1 MKRSIFLL
9 SLFGASIL
17 YAQEND
23 TIQKEEIQ
31 LQEVSIV
38 EKLPITVEK
47 VTAKL
52 LQKKNLG
59 QDVPTLLNSATSVS
73 ITSDTGTGI
82 GYSSIKIRGLNEQS
96 INVTLNGIPLNNP
109 ESQGVFWVNMPD
121 LASSTNAMTIQRG
134 VGTSSNGMASF
145 GASVNIESQNP
156 SAIPFAE
163 ANVSFGSFNTQKYT
177 FQAGTGRIL
186 NNKLSVDGRFSK
198 LDSDGYVDRAW
209 ADLISYDVTALYEL
223 NDKTKFRFQNMF
235 GKEQTY
241 QAWSGVD
248 AETLKKDRTYNYEGE
263 MYDSEG
269 NMLGYY
275 NNHTDNYKQN
285 HYFLSWLQDLGN
297 QWKSNLTIHYTK
309 GKGYYESYKNNRG
322 LERYKLNHLTS
333 EKRNLI
339 NREYLDNDFYGFNLE
354 VENQKLNDFKVFFG
368 LSANKYDGDHYG
380 NVLWV
385 DNTDWS
391 DKNFKYYNNNAVKKQ
406 FAAYAKVL
414 YQINKFDLFGD
425 LQYRYVGY
433 DAKYLPNGE
442 NDAEEFRPF
451 TDTFNFV
458 NPKAGVNF
466 NINSTNTLYASYG
479 ISHREPL
486 RIDYEGLNGKDK
498 KPEEE
503 FLQDYELGYKKSGR
517 LSLSTNLYYMAYKNQ
532 LVPTGEIND
541 VGSRKRTNSG
551 KSFRRGIELDAN
563 YKIIPNR
570 LNIFGNITFSENKHE
585 NYTEEVWDE
594 NWNSSLKE
602 YGKTKIALSPDV
614 ISAFG
619 FEAIPFKNVLVNL
632 TNKYV
637 GEQYLSNT
645 EPVDGKLDSYLVSDL
660 LIRYSPKVKGIK
672 NLEFSILINNLFDVE
687 YESNGYY
694 YEGGYYFPQAGIN
707 VLGGISIRL

>member
-17 YAQEND
+17 YAQEKD
-23 TIQKEEIQ
+23 SIQKEEIQ
-31 LQEVSIV
+31 LGEVSIV

-47 VTAKL
+47 VTDKM

-121 LASSTNAMTIQRG
+121 LASSTSSMMIQRG

-156 SAIPFAE
+156 STIPFAE
-163 ANVSFGSFNTQKYT
+163 ANISFGNYKTQKYT
-177 FQAGTGRIL
+177 IQAGTGKIL
-186 NNKLSVDGRFSK
+186 NNKLSIDGRFSK
-198 LDSDGYVDRAW
+198 INSDGYVDRSW
-209 ADLISYDVTALYEL
+209 SDLISYDFTALYEL
-223 NDKTKFRFQNMF
+223 NEKTKFRFQNMF

-248 AETLKKDRTYNYEGE
+248 AKTLKNDRTYNFEGE
-263 MYDSEG
+263 ILDENGKVEG
-269 NMLGYY
+269 FYK
-275 NNHTDNYKQN
+275 NHTDNYRQN
-285 HYFLSWLQDLGN
+285 HYFLSWLQDFGN
-297 QWKSNLTIHYTK
+297 NWKSNLTFHYTK
-309 GKGYYESYKNNRG
+309 GKGYYESYKNNRN
-322 LERYKLNHLTS
+322 LKRYKLDYLTS

-368 LSANKYDGDHYG
+368 LSANEYDGDHYG

-385 DNTDWS
+385 KGTDFK
-391 DKNFKYYNNNAVKKQ
+391 DKDFKYYNNRSVKKQ
-406 FAAYAKVL
+406 LAAYAKVL
-414 YQINKFDLFGD
+414 YQLNKFELFGD
-425 LQYRYVGY
+425 LQYRYVDY

-442 NDAEEFRPF
+442 NDLEDFRPF
-451 TDTFNFV
+451 SDKFNFV
-458 NPKAGVNF
+458 NPKAGLNF
-466 NINSTNTLYASYG
+466 KINSSNVMYASYG

-486 RIDYEGLNGKDK
+486 RVDYENNGKR
-498 KPEEE
+498 PTAE
-503 FLQDYELGYKKSGR
+503 FLQDYELGYKKSGQ
-517 LSLSTNLYYMAYKNQ
+517 LSLSANLYYMAYKNQ
-532 LVPTGEIND
+532 LVPTGKLND
-541 VGSRKRTNSG
+541 VGTPIRENSG
-551 KSFRRGIELDAN
+551 KSYRRGVEFDAN
-563 YKIIPNR
+563 YKIIPNS
-570 LNIFGNITFSENKHE
+570 LNVFGNITFSENKHD
-585 NYTEEVWDE
+585 NYKEEVWDTDE
-594 NWNSSLKE
+594 NSSVKE

-619 FEAIPFKNVLVNL
+619 FEAVPFKNVLINL

-645 EPVDGKLDSYLVSDL
+645 EPADGKLDSYLVSDL

-672 NLEFSILINNLFDVE
+672 NLEFSFLINNLFDVK

-707 VLGGISIRL
+707 VLGGVGIRL

>member
-186 NNKLSVDGRFSK
+186 NNKLSIDGRFSK
-198 LDSDGYVDRAW
+198 LDSDGYVDRVW

-517 LSLSTNLYYMAYKNQ
+517 LSLSANLYYMAYKNQ

-672 NLEFSILINNLFDVE
+672 NLEFSFLINNLFDVE